1 MQSLFQTEQTQVEI
15 LNFQTFTTEYVAKRY
30 GTSVTNIRDHKR
42 EHADEIVE
50 GIHFVVAKNDRNRPV
65 IKWTLRGIIKLGMF
79 IRSEKAK
86 GFRLWAEQE
95 LEKTILKQV
104 RGYAEAREHNLR
116 LEGEISELKAD
127 AEIEAKKYGR
137 KLAYY
142 KGEITKAKNALASYR
157 AKITSRAGFPAR
169 INSAELSALN
179 KELTDV
185 KHEAMSHMSEVFRL
199 RGEIEDLAG
208 ELALA
213 NQTIASQKEYI
224 ARLSSA
230 VVQASIE
237 QAQAPAAMRHEL
249 ELLQSD
255 LACLQN
261 KLSAALSK
269 LKEQSES
276 NKLYLKDER

>member
-1 MQSLFQTEQTQVEI
+1 MQSLFQTEPAQVEI
-15 LNFQTFTTEYVAKRY
+15 LNFQTFTSEYVAERY
-30 GTSVTNIRDHKR
+30 GVSEKTIRDHKR

-86 GFRLWAEQE
+86 GFRLWAEWE
-95 LEKTILKQV
+95 LEKAILKQV

-116 LEGEISELKAD
+116 LESEISSLKSD
-127 AEIEAKKYGR
+127 AEIEAKKHGK

-142 KGEITKAKNALASYR
+142 KGEITKAKNALASCR

-185 KHEAMSHMSEVFRL
+185 KHEAISNMSEVFRL

-213 NQTIASQKEYI
+213 NGTIASQKEYI

-237 QAQAPAAMRHEL
+237 QAQAPIAMRHEL

-255 LACLQN
+255 IACLQD
-261 KLSAALSK
+261 KLSATMSK
-269 LKEQSES
+269 LKEQSEG

>member
-1 MQSLFQTEQTQVEI
+1 
-15 LNFQTFTTEYVAKRY
+15 
-30 GTSVTNIRDHKR
+30 
-42 EHADEIVE
+42 
-50 GIHFVVAKNDRNRPV
+50 
-65 IKWTLRGIIKLGMF
+65 MF

-104 RGYAEAREHNLR
+104 RAFAEAREHNLR
-116 LEGEISELKAD
+116 LEGEISSLKSD
-127 AEIEAKKYGR
+127 AEIEAKKHGK

-185 KHEAMSHMSEVFRL
+185 KHEAISNMSEVFRL

-213 NQTIASQKEYI
+213 NGTIASQKEYI

-237 QAQAPAAMRHEL
+237 QAQAPIAMRHEL

-261 KLSAALSK
+261 KLSAAMSK
-269 LKEQSES
+269 LKEQSEG